1 VRLIFFC
8 FLNQLLRDLEK
19 DDGAEM
25 QININKLV
33 SYCMRNMES
42 KDIDILNYLK
52 RNETVYPTLV
62 MMARDIFTVPMSSL
76 LNPILVQRK
85 GF

>member
-8 FLNQLLRDLEK
+8 FLNQLLRDLEE